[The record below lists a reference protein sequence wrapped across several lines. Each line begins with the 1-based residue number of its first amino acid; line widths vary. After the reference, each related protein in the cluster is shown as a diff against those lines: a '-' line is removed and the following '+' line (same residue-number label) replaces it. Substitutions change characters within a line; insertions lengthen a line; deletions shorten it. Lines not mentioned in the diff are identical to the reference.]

1 MASKISGVDGNRTA
15 SVGAGR
21 AVQRP
26 QDAASGK
33 AKSAADGSA
42 TVRITGVASQLAA
55 LEQALRDM
63 PAVDEARVAEIRL
76 AIAEGRYTISPDK
89 IASQLMQ
96 LEQALGQLPGDGSA
110 EG

>member
-1 MASKISGVDGNRTA
+1 MASKINGLDGNRTA
-15 SVGAGR
+15 PVGAGR
-21 AVQRP
+21 AMQRP

-33 AKSAADGSA
+33 AKGATQGSE
-42 TVRITGVASQLAA
+42 TVHITGTASQLAA
-55 LEQALRDM
+55 LEQALRDL

-76 AIAEGRYTISPDK
+76 AISEGRYTISPDK

-96 LEQALGQLPGDGSA
+96 LEQALGQLPGDGPA

>member
-1 MASKISGVDGNRTA
+1 VASKINGVDGNRTA
-15 SVGAGR
+15 AIGAGR
-21 AVQRP
+21 AVQRS

-33 AKSAADGSA
+33 AKSAAERSQ
-42 TVRITGVASQLAA
+42 TVHITGAASQLAA

-76 AIAEGRYTISPDK
+76 AISEGRYTIAPERV
-89 IASQLMQ
+89 ASQLMQ
-96 LEQALGQLPGDGSA
+96 LEQALGQLPGDSPV